1 MASNRSDQRIIV
13 GGVPRAELI
22 PPELKLEEKARAQ
35 RRLLGLVLVL
45 VIAVVGGAYFYSAIV
60 AEASRQRLQAANNYS
75 DELLAEQTKY
85 IDARKLAAQVTASED
100 ARQVGMAEEID
111 WNDYLS
117 RISLTVFTL
126 GGTIGGFDLEAS
138 TPLAPATPPSAALE
152 NPRIAT
158 VNLTVSLPAYV
169 NSADWLDSLE
179 LLPGFADASITGI
192 AQEGAGYTITAVLHI
207 NDGALTNRFNP
218 DADTSDDDADASDEN
233 AEDQN

>member
-45 VIAVVGGAYFYSAIV
+45 VIVVVGGAYFYSAIV
-60 AEASRQRLQAANNYS
+60 AEASRQRLQAATSYS
-75 DELLAEQTKY
+75 DELLAQQGKY

-100 ARQVGMAEEID
+100 ARQVGMAQEID
-111 WNDYLS
+111 WNEYLTYV
-117 RISLTVFTL
+117 SLTVFTL
-126 GGTIGGFDLEAS
+126 GGKLGGFDIEAS
-138 TPLAPATPPSAALE
+138 TPLAPAAPPTAALE

-158 VNLTVSLPAYV
+158 LNLVVTLPAYV

-179 LLPGFADASITGI
+179 SLPGFADATITAIG
-192 AQEGAGYTITAVLHI
+192 QEGDGYTVTAVLHL
-207 NDGALTNRFNP
+207 NEEALTNRFNP
-218 DADTSDDDADASDEN
+218 DADTGEDDDESAEDEN
-233 AEDQN
+233 